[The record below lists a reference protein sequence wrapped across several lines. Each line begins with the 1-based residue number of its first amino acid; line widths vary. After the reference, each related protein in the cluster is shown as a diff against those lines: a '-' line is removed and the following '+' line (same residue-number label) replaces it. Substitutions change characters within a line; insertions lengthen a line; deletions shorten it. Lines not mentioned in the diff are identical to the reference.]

1 MEPEDPRTTL
11 KKETV
16 IEGLS
21 LIQRTAGNNKI
32 IINLDGQ
39 SYAYSTLNMEE
50 KEIQE
55 LGDVLN
61 TYVHL
66 QNVNLNKNDIRDI
79 SVV

>member
-1 MEPEDPRTTL
+1 
-11 KKETV
+11 
-16 IEGLS
+16 
-21 LIQRTAGNNKI
+21 
-32 IINLDGQ
+32 
-39 SYAYSTLNMEE
+39 MEE

>member
-1 MEPEDPRTTL
+1 
-11 KKETV
+11 
-16 IEGLS
+16 
-21 LIQRTAGNNKI
+21 
-32 IINLDGQ
+32 
-39 SYAYSTLNMEE
+39 MEE

-79 SVV
+79 SAV